1 MARLRSAYGVQLAVS
16 SLFERPTVAGVAER
30 LRGLLAGEERE
41 QAIVS
46 RERSGPVQLSLAQRR
61 LWVLERLNPG
71 GASYNVPLVLRL
83 RGPLDRELLARCLSE
98 LVARHE
104 PLRTSFTTVDG
115 EAVQCV
121 AAPARI
127 PLAVSDL
134 RTLGTRARAQRLRAL
149 VEREARLP
157 FDLTRAPLL
166 RARLARLSE
175 HEHVLMLT
183 VHHLVIDGWSVP
195 VLFGELS
202 ASTRRSRRDGRRHWR
217 RWRSAT
223 ATGRSGS
230 SSRSRARLRAS
241 ARIGSSSWRAR
252 RRCWSCRP
260 IVRARRGSRPR
271 AGW

>member
-1 MARLRSAYGVQLAVS
+1 MIPAAFVSIEALPVTPTASSTARPPGTGTVRLAGRGAAYVAPRDRLERDLVEIWRELLEVDEIGIDDNFFALGGHSLQATRLVARLRSAYGVQLAVS

-61 LWVLERLNPG
+61 LWVLEQLNPG

-134 RTLGTRARAQRLRAL
+134 RTLGDPRT
-149 VEREARLP
+149 
-157 FDLTRAPLL
+157 
-166 RARLARLSE
+166 
-175 HEHVLMLT
+175 
-183 VHHLVIDGWSVP
+183 
-195 VLFGELS
+195 S
-202 ASTRRSRRDGRRHWR
+202 AAAAG
-217 RWRSAT
+217 A
-223 ATGRSGS
+223 G
-230 SSRSRARLRAS
+230 
-241 ARIGSSSWRAR
+241 
-252 RRCWSCRP
+252 
-260 IVRARRGSRPR
+260 R
-271 AGW
+271 AGSAAAI